1 MSELKNLSDEDLLT
15 AFLWAEAR
23 GEPEN
28 GQQAVCNVVFNRVK
42 KRIAPSIR
50 NVILKPRQFSWTDPH
65 DVNYNKVFTA
75 QNDRPGRWVRAT
87 QIAQMA
93 LVTP

>member
-15 AFLWAEAR
+15 ACLWAEAR

-42 KRIAPSIR
+42 KEWRLAS
-50 NVILKPRQFSWTDPH
+50 V
-65 DVNYNKVFTA
+65 
-75 QNDRPGRWVRAT
+75 
-87 QIAQMA
+87 M
-93 LVTP
+93 